1 MSKKEIKY
9 HMRYAIL
16 LLSVMLTATGSNA
29 QIGNRL
35 KDQLNQRKDA
45 KVNNAINKGLD
56 RLEGK
61 GKNPGQAPGQP
72 QQGDGQTEE
81 PNQNPAPA
89 EEKTEEAAPAAPTQ
103 ASVSPEKSYARFDF
117 IPGEKVMFEDNFQNE
132 TDDEVPSYW
141 IPTKGQVE
149 VSTINGEK
157 VMGLLEESSTVYP
170 RRAENNSKNATRT
183 TLEFDYL
190 FRKNNGTMMETYRK
204 GAFGNEYFTIQFAVD
219 EDFYDNDKQ
228 MELGDF
234 IERLDVTSLGKV
246 TFGKMNGDFNQG
258 KTTDMGYVKAYDD
271 ITDKWVHVSVAITE
285 RSMKVYLNSQRV
297 INSVIGKGRSFTFQI
312 SCFSCS
318 SDNDGYQVFFKNVRI
333 AEGGADPY
341 KQLVTDG
348 RMIARGITFDVGKAT
363 LKPESFGELNA
374 IAELMKQNAQLKFEV
389 GGHTDS
395 DGDDASNMKLS
406 QQRAET
412 VRGKLMEL
420 GIDGARLTAKGYGET
435 KPLMPNST
443 TENKANNRRVELV
456 KS

>member
-1 MSKKEIKY
+1 M
-9 HMRYAIL
+9 AFD
-16 LLSVMLTATGSNA
+16 SNA
-29 QIGNRL
+29 QIGNRI

-61 GKNPGQAPGQP
+61 GKNPGQAPGQTTP
-72 QQGDGQTEE
+72 GDV
-81 PNQNPAPA
+81 PA
-89 EEKTEEAAPAAPTQ
+89 EEQNPTASPVEEKSEEVSQAAPVQST
-103 ASVSPEKSYARFDF
+103 VSPEKSYARFDF

-132 TDDEVPSYW
+132 TEDEVPSYW

-157 VMGLLEESSTVYP
+157 AMGLLEEGSTVYP

-190 FRKNNGTMMETYRK
+190 FRKNDGTMMDTYRK

-228 MELGDF
+228 VELGDF

-271 ITDKWVHVSVAITE
+271 ITDKWVHVSMAITE

-297 INSVIGKGRSFTFQI
+297 INAVITKGHSFTFQV
-312 SCFSCS
+312 SCFGCS
-318 SDNDGYQVFFKNVRI
+318 SDNDGYQVFLKNVRI

-374 IAELMKQNAQLKFEV
+374 IAGLMTQNTQLRFEV

-412 VRGKLMEL
+412 VRGKLIEL
-420 GIDGARLTAKGYGET
+420 GIDGSRLTAKGYGET
-435 KPLMPNST
+435 KPLLPNSSV
-443 TENKANNRRVELV
+443 ENKANNRRVELV
-456 KS
+456 KN